1 MAKLKSF
8 TTAVVLAQAA
18 ILLVFTPSAYADSP
32 KDIELLITY
41 VQQTG
46 TKVQKTTCDANTLGF
61 YQAPTEGGGGDRL
74 VFCSNNI
81 DFNDISAVWEVLAH
95 ESAHVMQACNGG
107 LLWKTEYHPRM
118 LRGLKEQAPHYAQ
131 ILRQY
136 NGWDKMMELEAF
148 DMELRPASEVISLFV
163 NYCARPSPQSSQSSA
178 AETQSGADSVESIL
192 SIVGGEKSF
201 KALLAW
207 AEDNLSEQE
216 LQQLAKALDSDNV
229 PAIKQALIA
238 LMNQFNQAQ
247 SYESYRLF

>member
-1 MAKLKSF
+1 MAF
-8 TTAVVLAQAA
+8 PPT
-18 ILLVFTPSAYADSP
+18 AYADSP

-46 TKVQKTTCDANTLGF
+46 TKVEKTTCDSNTLGF

-107 LLWKTEYHPRM
+107 LLWKAEYHPRM

-163 NYCARPSPQSSQSSA
+163 NYCTRPTNQNSQSTAQSSGESA
-178 AETQSGADSVESIL
+178 ESIL
-192 SIVGGEKSF
+192 SIVGGKESLN
-201 KALLAW
+201 ALLAW
-207 AEDNLSEQE
+207 AEDNLSQQE
-216 LQQLAKALDSDNV
+216 LKQLAQALESNNIPD
-229 PAIKQALIA
+229 IKQALIA